1 MRFEAFTR
9 TDPGPV
15 RENNEDNMLIDIET
29 GLFAV
34 ADGMGGHASGEVAS
48 AIAVQTVREILLNSV
63 DPEETRLNR
72 PLDEDL
78 RER

>member
-1 MRFEAFTR
+1 MENDTCFHGERKMRFEAFTR

-34 ADGMGGHASGEVAS
+34 ADGMGGHECPAC
-48 AIAVQTVREILLNSV
+48 RF
-63 DPEETRLNR
+63 R
-72 PLDEDL
+72 
-78 RER
+78 